1 MKNSQIIPSLQALQE
16 FSDATKT
23 GPVRTSFAIS
33 RTIKTLRD
41 RLEELNEAQK
51 KLVTDLS
58 KKDADGKPVH
68 PTDADGNVD
77 PNKME
82 QANPVLTSE
91 RIQELYDLEL
101 EDFKV
106 TPFKLSDLE
115 KMKLKGPDGKERVG
129 VELSASA
136 LATLDWLII
145 DDSAAKPE

>member
-1 MKNSQIIPSLQALQE
+1 
-16 FSDATKT
+16 
-23 GPVRTSFAIS
+23 
-33 RTIKTLRD
+33 
-41 RLEELNEAQK
+41 
-51 KLVTDLS
+51 
-58 KKDADGKPVH
+58 
-68 PTDADGNVD
+68 
-77 PNKME
+77 ME